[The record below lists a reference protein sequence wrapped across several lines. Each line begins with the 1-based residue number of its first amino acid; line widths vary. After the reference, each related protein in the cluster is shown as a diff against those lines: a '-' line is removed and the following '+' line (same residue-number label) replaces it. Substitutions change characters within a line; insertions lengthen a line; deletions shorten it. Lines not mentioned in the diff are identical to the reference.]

1 MSDSLRPHGLQHTR
15 LPCPSPTL
23 GACSNSCPSSQW
35 CSPTISSSAV
45 PFSSCLQSFPASGS
59 VQMSQFITSG
69 GQSIAVLASAS
80 VLPRNIQDWFP
91 LGLTGLISLQS
102 KELSRVFSIP
112 LFKSIN
118 SLAFSFLYSPT
129 LTSIQD
135 YWKNHSLILLFKNHI
150 FLYVKGIKV
159 DLGNCTTSS
168 VLCLFDNNKVVA
180 GNYCP
185 SKTIF
190 FTTSSAV
197 YGHVFDLQTNLHVRF
212 KIPPLCLF
220 QHDIDKHQ
228 LMILELPLLWVIE

>member
-1 MSDSLRPHGLQHTR
+1 MHLWPLSDR
-15 LPCPSPTL
+15 SP
-23 GACSNSCPSSQW
+23 
-35 CSPTISSSAV
+35 
-45 PFSSCLQSFPASGS
+45 FHY
-59 VQMSQFITSG
+59 
-69 GQSIAVLASAS
+69 
-80 VLPRNIQDWFP
+80 
-91 LGLTGLISLQS
+91 
-102 KELSRVFSIP
+102 
-112 LFKSIN
+112 FKSIN

-135 YWKNHSLILLFKNHI
+135 YWKNHSLILSFKNHI

-220 QHDIDKHQ
+220 QHDTGKHQ
-228 LMILELPLLWVIE
+228 LMMLELPLLWVIE